1 MAPPDVTDHHAS
13 QPDPLRLDA
22 WVAFLRA
29 HARVVAVLDAELR
42 EEFGLPLT
50 WYDVLVQLS
59 EAGGEVRMSELADR
73 LLLSRSATTRLVD
86 RVERAGLVERCVPS
100 DDARGRIVSLTEP
113 GRTALASAAV
123 VHLAGVQR
131 HFARHLDAAE
141 ATIVARAFER
151 VVGDAYS

>member
-1 MAPPDVTDHHAS
+1 VPPPDATE
-13 QPDPLRLDA
+13 PDPPHLDA

-29 HARVVAVLDAELR
+29 HAQVVRVLDAELR
-42 EEFGLPLT
+42 AEAGLPLT

-100 DDARGRIVSLTEP
+100 DDARGRIVSLTDD
-113 GRTALASAAV
+113 GRATLRSAAV
-123 VHLAGVQR
+123 VHLQGVQQ

-141 ATIVARAFER
+141 ADVVARVLER